1 MIPKIPRKN
10 NNKRAILL
18 IHIFTCSFCQKC
30 IKLTCTIN
38 ITTSNTRD
46 TINLA
51 IKQCYNNNII
61 PCTSTEIK
69 FDTNQHASGD
79 TNRKPF
85 TDTINN
91 DFYCIST
98 VIFFDTKAIYNYVF
112 TTQ

>member
-61 PCTSTEIK
+61 PMEI
-69 FDTNQHASGD
+69 A
-79 TNRKPF
+79 
-85 TDTINN
+85 
-91 DFYCIST
+91 ISAT
-98 VIFFDTKAIYNYVF
+98 LNIGHEKSL
-112 TTQ
+112 